1 MPRYAL
7 YYIPKVSDPLYQ
19 IACSW
24 LGRDPVT
31 GRDVSRS
38 ITVAGFSDQDL
49 NDLTSS
55 ARRYGFHATL
65 KAPFELADGKS
76 LADLEQALDV
86 FVAHHA
92 PVSLPALQVDE
103 LSQFLA
109 LRPCIAC
116 PELMDFTANLV
127 REFDHFRAPISEQ
140 DVARRNPAS
149 LSERQRSNLLQWGYP
164 HIFEDFRFHMTL
176 TDGLSDEQRDV
187 LLPALR
193 NLFGPALTT
202 APQLSSIALFVE
214 PEQGA
219 PFTCHRQ
226 FELTG
231 SSKDGANAAS
241 CQELGL

>member
-19 IACSW
+19 VACSW
-24 LGRDPVT
+24 LGRDPVV
-31 GRDVSRS
+31 GREVSRS
-38 ITVAGFSDQDL
+38 ITIAGYSDREL
-49 NDLTSS
+49 NDLTSN

-65 KAPFELADGKS
+65 KAPFELAEGKS
-76 LADLEQALDV
+76 LADLEQALEV
-86 FVAHHA
+86 FAAQHL
-92 PVSLPALQVDE
+92 PISLPVLQVDE

-140 DVARRNPAS
+140 DIARRNPAS

-176 TDGLSDEQRDV
+176 TDRLSDQQRDM

-193 NLFGPALTT
+193 DLFGPALTT

-214 PEQGA
+214 PERGA
-219 PFTCHRQ
+219 PFICQRQ

-231 SSKDGANAAS
+231 SSKDEAIAAS